1 MKMKKGLRITL
12 AAAAFCLVG
21 LVFAVIHGMNQRRI
35 GQLTCIGVKVEFTDD
50 FNFVT
55 VKDIEGY
62 LGKGYGAY
70 IGQRLDSVDLA
81 KVERILDGKS
91 AILKAEAYTSPD
103 GYLNV
108 KIRQR
113 EPAVRFQKEDNGF
126 YADEKGFL
134 FPLQRNY
141 TSMVPIIDGAVPL
154 DVERGFKGRP
164 KTEREQEWLA
174 DVLDLVN
181 FMKESEI
188 WAENISQINVRDNGD
203 LVLIPREG
211 KERFIF
217 GPATDF
223 DGKFD
228 RISRYYTTIL
238 PEKGA
243 GYYSTVNVKCN
254 GQIVCR
260 K

>member
-1 MKMKKGLRITL
+1 MKKGVRITL
-12 AAAAFCLVG
+12 IAAAFCLLGVICLVVHG
-21 LVFAVIHGMNQRRI
+21 LNERRI
-35 GQLTCIGVKVEFTDD
+35 WQLTCAGVKVEFTDD

-55 VKDIEGY
+55 AKDVEGY
-62 LGKGYGAY
+62 LNQSYGAY
-70 IGQRLDSVDLA
+70 IGQRLDSVDLM

-91 AILKAEAYTSPD
+91 AILKAEAYTTPD

-113 EPAVRFQKEDNGF
+113 EPVIRFQKDNNGF

-154 DVERGFKGRP
+154 NVERGYKGEA
-164 KTEREQEWLA
+164 KTEAEREWLSEVIA
-174 DVLDLVN
+174 LVN
-181 FMKESEI
+181 FMQDSRI
-188 WAENISQINVRDNGD
+188 WAENICQITVQDNGD
-203 LVLIPREG
+203 LVMIPREG

-217 GPATDF
+217 GPPADF
-223 DGKFD
+223 WRKFD
-228 RISRYYTTIL
+228 LIDRYYTSIK
-238 PEKGA
+238 PGKEPGF
-243 GYYSTVNVKCN
+243 YSTVNVKYN

>member
-1 MKMKKGLRITL
+1 MKKAVKITL
-12 AAAAFCLVG
+12 IAAAFCLLVLIGFLVHG
-21 LVFAVIHGMNQRRI
+21 LNERRI
-35 GQLTCIGVKVEFTDD
+35 GQLTCAGVKVEFTDD

-55 VKDIEGY
+55 AKDVEGY
-62 LGKGYGAY
+62 LSKDYGAY

-81 KVERILDGKS
+81 KVEAVLDGKS
-91 AILKAEAYTSPD
+91 AILKAEAYTTPD

-113 EPAVRFQKEDNGF
+113 EPVVRFQKDNNGF

-141 TSMVPIIDGAVPL
+141 TSMVPIIDGSVPL
-154 DVERGFKGRP
+154 NVERGYKGEP
-164 KTEREQEWLA
+164 KTKAEREWLA
-174 DVLDLVN
+174 EVIALVN
-181 FMKESEI
+181 YMQGSGM
-188 WAENISQINVRDNGD
+188 WAENISQITVNGNGD
-203 LVLIPREG
+203 LVMIPREG

-217 GPATDF
+217 GLPSDF
-223 DGKFD
+223 ERKFD
-228 RISRYYTTIL
+228 LMGRYYTTIL

-243 GYYSTVNVKCN
+243 GYYSTVNVKYN

>member
-1 MKMKKGLRITL
+1 MKKGFRIILVAT
-12 AAAAFCLVG
+12 AFCLIG
-21 LVFAVIHGMNQRRI
+21 LVCLVIHGMNRRRI
-35 GQLTCIGVKVEFTDD
+35 GQLTCTGVRVEFTDD

-55 VKDIEGY
+55 AKDIEDY
-62 LGKGYGAY
+62 LNKGYGAY

-81 KVERILDGKS
+81 RVERILDGKS
-91 AILKAEAYTSPD
+91 AILKAEAYTTPN
-103 GYLNV
+103 GCLNV

-113 EPAVRFQKEDNGF
+113 EPAVRFQKEGNGF

-141 TSMVPIIDGAVPL
+141 TSMVPIIDGSLPL

-164 KTEREQEWLA
+164 KTDREKEWLA
-174 DVLDLVN
+174 DVIDLVT
-181 FMKESEI
+181 FMKKSEV
-188 WAENISQINVRDNGD
+188 WAENICQITVRDNGD
-203 LVLIPREG
+203 LVMIPREG

-217 GPATDF
+217 GPPADF

-243 GYYSTVNVKCN
+243 GYYSTVNVKYN